1 MLHEFLLF
9 QSATRAAPQHLD
21 NQCAPPQIPKRKWSF
36 SVCGW
41 SRHVHCVWKGTTS
54 GKKSPRE
61 SSWSCSIQ
69 CRVVMLHILGR
80 FFVVTEFFA
89 TTFYFTNRPR
99 SLSYELPHETS
110 SLLAPNVST
119 RKLCSSHHASGVHNN
134 SSFVKRDVDSCNALC
149 ADVVLSSSTT
159 CSKGLCVHVPRIL
172 SARSCVLGG
181 VFFANSSDKLSVP
194 QPGLFFQSRLRWLSR
209 RPVSKS
215 HRFSGDHSVQGRRG
229 SASSPP
235 TSSTPT
241 GLGGDSQHLRA

>member
-1 MLHEFLLF
+1 
-9 QSATRAAPQHLD
+9 
-21 NQCAPPQIPKRKWSF
+21 
-36 SVCGW
+36 
-41 SRHVHCVWKGTTS
+41 
-54 GKKSPRE
+54 
-61 SSWSCSIQ
+61 
-69 CRVVMLHILGR
+69 MLHILGS

-181 VFFANSSDKLSVP
+181 VLFANSSDKLSVP
-194 QPGLFFQSRLRWLSR
+194 QPGSHVITGGLSIEHAEEIFTSQVDAVDQLVSSRALWLHTL
-209 RPVSKS
+209 K
-215 HRFSGDHSVQGRRG
+215 G
-229 SASSPP
+229 
-235 TSSTPT
+235 
-241 GLGGDSQHLRA
+241 